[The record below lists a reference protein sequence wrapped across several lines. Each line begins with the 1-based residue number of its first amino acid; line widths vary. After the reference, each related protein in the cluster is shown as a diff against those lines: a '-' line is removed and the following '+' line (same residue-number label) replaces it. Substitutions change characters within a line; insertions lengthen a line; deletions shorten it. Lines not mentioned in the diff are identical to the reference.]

1 MWEKRKLESRIEQA
15 LKDELGDTQGP
26 TLFGQYTSARQILLD
41 DVLNEIRGAEPHLT
55 DHGPDHI
62 GNVLDNV
69 ERLLPAEENY
79 FSAIELYV
87 LGLGVLFHDVGNLD
101 GRIGHNQRIGKFYDL
116 ARPGEPERNGFEK
129 RLVVSASQAHTGK
142 NRDGQRDTLVD
153 VTKHAH
159 YVGDPVRLREIAA
172 VIRFADE
179 LAEGRQRTSL
189 FLQAEGRYDASSA
202 IHHRYASVTDVAID
216 RNLERIA
223 LTYYVVLES
232 LGQGRAEQLTSL
244 AELLNYMYERI
255 AKLDEERKYARFY
268 SDLLLPFR
276 NTSVQIDIVEHN
288 NYLDLGLDQIVLS
301 DKMVPD
307 GNSKRLPVIDPTYD
321 PEMIVA
327 NIRSIANSTD
337 GAGIAKAAQQQH
349 AQQKKSSDLVKGSE
363 GHTKA

>member
-1 MWEKRKLESRIEQA
+1 MWETRKLELRIEQA
-15 LKDELGDTQGP
+15 LKDELGDTKGP

-41 DVLNEIRGAEPHLT
+41 DVLNEIRGAEPDLT

-79 FSAIELYV
+79 FSAIELYI
-87 LGLGVLFHDVGNLD
+87 LGLSVLFHDVGNID
-101 GRIGHNQRIGKFYDL
+101 GRIDHNKRIGKFYDL

-142 NRDGQRDTLVD
+142 NQHGSRDTLAD
-153 VTKHAH
+153 VIENAH
-159 YVGDPVRLREIAA
+159 YVGDPVRLREIGA

-189 FLQAEGRYDASSA
+189 YLQAEGRYDPASA

-216 RNLERIA
+216 RDFGRIA
-223 LTYYVVLES
+223 LTYYVVLEN
-232 LGQGRAEQLTSL
+232 LGTGREGQLSSL
-244 AELLNYMYERI
+244 AELLNYMNSRI

-268 SDLLLPFR
+268 SDLLYPFR

-288 NYLDLGLDQIVLS
+288 NYLTLGLDQIVLS
-301 DKMVPD
+301 DKIVPD
-307 GNSKRLPVIDPTYD
+307 GEEKNLPMIDPT
-321 PEMIVA
+321 PEQIIA
-327 NIRSIANSTD
+327 TIRSIDNST
-337 GAGIAKAAQQQH
+337 AGDPKA
-349 AQQKKSSDLVKGSE
+349 
-363 GHTKA
+363 